1 VATLAETDGRLL
13 ALDALSTT
21 TPCPSWI
28 PSIVSRVVLGPRQA
42 LLMSG
47 ERDAPKDRA
56 CPGSFGF
63 DGGTVLVS
71 MPIAFPRASSAWG
84 ASARQ

>member
-13 ALDALSTT
+13 ALDALSPPT
-21 TPCPSWI
+21 TPCPSWT
-28 PSIVSRVVLGPRQA
+28 PNIVSRVVLGARQA
-42 LLMSG
+42 LLVSS
-47 ERDAPKDRA
+47 ERDVRKDQA

-71 MPIAFPRASSAWG
+71 MPIVG
-84 ASARQ
+84 K